1 MDHLLHRCLEMQG
14 KNTWTNMVH
23 SSALEICIS
32 QIELLLKS
40 ELQIKMM
47 KHVFL
52 LILVYVVASIK
63 TEEHLI
69 RDHTFRMTD

>member
-23 SSALEICIS
+23 SSALEIRIS

-52 LILVYVVASIK
+52 LIYVVASIK